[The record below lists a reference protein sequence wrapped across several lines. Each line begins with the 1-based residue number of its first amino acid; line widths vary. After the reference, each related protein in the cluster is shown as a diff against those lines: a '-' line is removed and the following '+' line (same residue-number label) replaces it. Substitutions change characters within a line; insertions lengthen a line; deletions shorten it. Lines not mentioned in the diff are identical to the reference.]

1 MRQEISRLKEENSH
15 LKSDLS
21 ALQDSVCIL
30 HVNLLTTY
38 EKFLYIFIYRHFVF
52 VGVLMQTTK
61 SRLAL
66 EERLKTKDK
75 ELTLLAEV
83 QVTGFILGFPFSSL
97 LDDVYAYHGVYSA

>member
-21 ALQDSVCIL
+21 ALQDSVCIP

-38 EKFLYIFIYRHFVF
+38 GKFLYVFIYRHFRF
-52 VGVLMQTTK
+52 VAVLMQTTK

-66 EERLKTKDK
+66 EERLKTKEK
-75 ELTLLAEV
+75 ELTLLAEA
-83 QVTGFILGFPFSSL
+83 QVTGFVLGFIFVSFLFSSR
-97 LDDVYAYHGVYSA
+97 